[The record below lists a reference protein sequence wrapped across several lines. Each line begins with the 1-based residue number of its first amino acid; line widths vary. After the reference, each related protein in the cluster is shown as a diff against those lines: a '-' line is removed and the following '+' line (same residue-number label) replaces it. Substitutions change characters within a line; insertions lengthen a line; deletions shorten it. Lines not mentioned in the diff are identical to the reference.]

1 MQNSTN
7 GLTAEPEINLP
18 PTNQIDLA
26 ELMKALLQ
34 QNKENTEKSIREL
47 GEQMTQKS
55 EKSFEQM
62 TQKSEKSFREQKESS
77 EKSIRELGE
86 QMTQKSKKSIL
97 ELGEQIDEKLIQ
109 QTNKVDKSMQR
120 VSDDISQRINNL
132 ASEIKSDIMKE
143 LGRTFEQIDDRLQA
157 LEQSKQRGDAESKE
171 SEERLLRNFQELREE
186 CQREHQQV
194 LSRVQEAETH
204 CPTSVSNTIADN
216 SLAIHALEQQV
227 EQLKQTGAEDKR
239 QIDDKIAALAD
250 IVGTMKLTESENNTT
265 PVAAAETEEVRSLLR
280 FQKGQFEVNRQNRA
294 VTGELQERVAHLE
307 NRMACDSELVNSIK
321 NSRTNSAE
329 RDSGHEGDFDDRE
342 ECNLRGRHENNRNIQ
357 GPRQEEMR
365 GFDFKHFLTLRES
378 VSREQV
384 RPRLGGR
391 VFTCPFR
398 GAAVD
403 ARPNRT
409 GRTRE
414 RRGPATPTACPQV
427 QLQVG
432 GAAHT
437 WPPEAQGGSA
447 SLHDTH

>member
-1 MQNSTN
+1 MDKGDNLISNINASGGSENAMGNTSDEMQNSTN

-34 QNKENTEKSIREL
+34 QNKESSEKSIREL
-47 GEQMTQKS
+47 G
-55 EKSFEQM
+55 EQM

-86 QMTQKSKKSIL
+86 QMTQKSEKSFREQKESSEKSIR

-157 LEQSKQRGDAESKE
+157 LEQSKRSRDAESKE
-171 SEERLLRNFQELREE
+171 SEKRLLRNFQELREE

-250 IVGTMKLTESENNTT
+250 IVGMMKLTESENNTT
-265 PVAAAETEEVRSLLR
+265 LVAAAETEEVRSLLR
-280 FQKGQFEVNRQNRA
+280 FQKGQFEVNRQHKA

-307 NRMACDSELVNSIK
+307 NRMACDSELANSTK

-342 ECNLRGRHENNRNIQ
+342 ECNLRGRHKKNRNIQ

-365 GFDFKHFLTLRES
+365 GFDFKHFLTLSTES
-378 VSREQV
+378 AVC
-384 RPRLGGR
+384 G
-391 VFTCPFR
+391 FR
-398 GAAVD
+398 K
-403 ARPNRT
+403 
-409 GRTRE
+409 
-414 RRGPATPTACPQV
+414 
-427 QLQVG
+427 
-432 GAAHT
+432 
-437 WPPEAQGGSA
+437 
-447 SLHDTH
+447 

>member
-1 MQNSTN
+1 MQTRNQAKSKRSDNLSNMDQGDNNLISNVNASGSSENTMGNTSDEMQNRTN

-26 ELMKALLQ
+26 ELMRTLLQ
-34 QNKENTEKSIREL
+34 QN
-47 GEQMTQKS
+47 
-55 EKSFEQM
+55 
-62 TQKSEKSFREQKESS
+62 KESS

-86 QMTQKSKKSIL
+86 QMTQKSEKSIREL
-97 ELGEQIDEKLIQ
+97 GEQMTQKSEKSIRELGEQIDEKLIQ

-143 LGRTFEQIDDRLQA
+143 LGRTFEQIEDRLQA
-157 LEQSKQRGDAESKE
+157 LEQSKRRGDAESKE

-216 SLAIHALEQQV
+216 SLAIHALQQQV

-280 FQKGQFEVNRQNRA
+280 FQKGQFEVNRQHKA

-307 NRMACDSELVNSIK
+307 NRMACDSELANSTK

-342 ECNLRGRHENNRNIQ
+342 ECNLRGRHEKNRNIQ

-365 GFDFKHFLTLRES
+365 GFDFKHFLTLSTES
-378 VSREQV
+378 AVC
-384 RPRLGGR
+384 G
-391 VFTCPFR
+391 FR
-398 GAAVD
+398 K
-403 ARPNRT
+403 
-409 GRTRE
+409 
-414 RRGPATPTACPQV
+414 
-427 QLQVG
+427 
-432 GAAHT
+432 
-437 WPPEAQGGSA
+437 
-447 SLHDTH
+447 

>member
-1 MQNSTN
+1 MQDRTN

-77 EKSIRELGE
+77 EKSIRELA
-86 QMTQKSKKSIL
+86 
-97 ELGEQIDEKLIQ
+97 EQIDEKLIQ

-157 LEQSKQRGDAESKE
+157 LEQSKRRGDAESKE

-194 LSRVQEAETH
+194 LSRVQEVETH

-342 ECNLRGRHENNRNIQ
+342 EYRVSAAEGATP
-357 GPRQEEMR
+357 PRQ
-365 GFDFKHFLTLRES
+365 
-378 VSREQV
+378 
-384 RPRLGGR
+384 LGEASDG
-391 VFTCPFR
+391 C
-398 GAAVD
+398 A
-403 ARPNRT
+403 
-409 GRTRE
+409 
-414 RRGPATPTACPQV
+414 RRGCGCQLATGACLGPQ
-427 QLQVG
+427 G
-432 GAAHT
+432 HT
-437 WPPEAQGGSA
+437 PPVTQACLSELLA
-447 SLHDTH
+447 SH

>member
-7 GLTAEPEINLP
+7 GLTAEPEIKLP

-55 EKSFEQM
+55 EKSF
-62 TQKSEKSFREQKESS
+62 REQKESS
-77 EKSIRELGE
+77 ERSIRELA
-86 QMTQKSKKSIL
+86 
-97 ELGEQIDEKLIQ
+97 EQIDEKLIQ

-157 LEQSKQRGDAESKE
+157 LEQSKRRGDAESKE
-171 SEERLLRNFQELREE
+171 SEEQLLRNFQELREE

-265 PVAAAETEEVRSLLR
+265 PIAAAETEEVRSLLR

-342 ECNLRGRHENNRNIQ
+342 ECNLRGRHENNRN
-357 GPRQEEMR
+357 M
-365 GFDFKHFLTLRES
+365 L
-378 VSREQV
+378 
-384 RPRLGGR
+384 
-391 VFTCPFR
+391 
-398 GAAVD
+398 
-403 ARPNRT
+403 N
-409 GRTRE
+409 
-414 RRGPATPTACPQV
+414 
-427 QLQVG
+427 
-432 GAAHT
+432 
-437 WPPEAQGGSA
+437 
-447 SLHDTH
+447 